1 MVTTGGKPP
10 RRDDEIR
17 RVLVTGG
24 CGFIG
29 ANLIRYLLDHTSWD
43 LRVIDD
49 LRSGRSS
56 MIEGL
61 AEVVVGDAGD
71 QADLDGALSG
81 VDGVIHLA
89 SETGVLPSVENP
101 VRDFQGNATT
111 TFRVLEG
118 CRVRG
123 VERVVFA
130 SSGAALGDAPPPL
143 HEGLVPRPLSPYG
156 AGKLVGEAY
165 CQAYAG
171 SFGMRTV
178 ALRFSNVYGPFSA
191 HKANAIPSFIK
202 SCLAGE
208 PLDIYGDG
216 LQSRDFIYA
225 DDLCDGILRSLQA
238 GVAGEVFQLATGVET
253 SVVELA
259 QLVKE
264 VTASDS
270 EIRFNPGRKGE
281 VYKSRADISKVKR
294 MLRFEPRV
302 GLREGLERTAH
313 WFRDGR
319 EGLGS

>member
-1 MVTTGGKPP
+1 VVTTAGEPP

-49 LRSGRSS
+49 LRSGQRS
-56 MIEGL
+56 MVEGL
-61 AEVVVGDAGD
+61 AEVVVGDAGEER
-71 QADLDGALSG
+71 DLDGALSG

-202 SCLAGE
+202 RCLAGE

-216 LQSRDFIYA
+216 LQSRDFIYV
-225 DDLCDGILRSLQA
+225 DDLCDGILRSLRA

-294 MLRFEPRV
+294 MLGFEPRV
-302 GLREGLERTAH
+302 GLREGLERTAQ